1 MTQSECL
8 LLFDDVLW
16 YFSVFLKS
24 VKTATVMLTVS
35 ISSTRRL
42 YLSPDAMPCTTWDN
56 WFMSVFLSLKH
67 CCCGRRFLLCASG
80 ECIKVFSTS
89 TEECIHNLRGHTD
102 LVTGVLINPSNHL
115 QVQSL
120 HFLRN
125 SSLSMCCTETS
136 EPVTSF
142 ENTFCLLKRIYL
154 YLHATRSKQSSCQW
168 LS

>member
-8 LLFDDVLW
+8 PLFDDVLW

-24 VKTATVMLTVS
+24 VRTATVMLAVS
-35 ISSTRRL
+35 MSSTRCFLVL
-42 YLSPDAMPCTTWDN
+42 YLSPDVMPCTTWDN

-125 SSLSMCCTETS
+125 SSQSVCCAETS
-136 EPVTSF
+136 EQVTSF
-142 ENTFCLLKRIYL
+142 GNTLCLLKRTYL
-154 YLHATRSKQSSCQW
+154 YLHATRSKQSSC
-168 LS
+168 